1 MRVVRAPALILVD
14 AANPLAGKPFY
25 VDPASAAMVA
35 ARNANPPNAELTSVA
50 NTPQSYWLD
59 QAFPPATVGGT
70 VARYTGAA
78 QAAGA
83 MPVLTLYGIPH
94 RDCGSYASGGFAT
107 GTDYRGWIDAGA
119 VFGSVRATA
128 DPAASGWEALS
139 SALGGKVLQPDDG
152 PQFAT
157 AKQVFNTNY
166 NGYTPAVIVTPTSQL
181 DVQKAMAFAAA
192 NNLKVA
198 PRGGGHSYVGASTA
212 NGAMVLDLRQ
222 LPGDINYDATTGR
235 VTVTPATGLYA
246 MHQVLAAAGRG
257 IPTGTCPTVGV
268 AGHALGGG
276 LGANSRHAG
285 LLCDQLTSA
294 SVVLPS
300 GQAVTASATD
310 HPDLFWALRGG
321 GGGNFGVTTSL
332 TFATFP
338 SGDLDVV
345 NLNFPP
351 QSFAQ
356 VLVGWQNWLRTA
368 DRGSWALADATVDPL
383 GTHCRIL
390 ATCPA
395 GSGGS
400 VAAAIVSAVGT
411 QPTGTENHTFNYLDL
426 VRYLAVGN
434 LNPSPLGYVGGSD
447 VFTTITPA
455 TAQGIASAVD
465 AFPRGAGRMLAIM
478 HALDGALA
486 TVSPGATAF
495 PWRRQSA
502 LVQWY
507 VETSGSPSE
516 ATSWLNTA
524 HQAVRAYSVGGYVNY
539 LEVNQPPARYFGPN
553 LSRLSAV
560 RQKYDPSRVMFSGLN
575 F

>member
-1 MRVVRAPALILVD
+1 M
-14 AANPLAGKPFY
+14 
-25 VDPASAAMVA
+25 
-35 ARNANPPNAELTSVA
+35 AREISR
-50 NTPQSYWLD
+50 
-59 QAFPPATVGGT
+59 QAFLRG
-70 VARYTGAA
+70 
-78 QAAGA
+78 AAGA
-83 MPVLTLYGIPH
+83 L
-94 RDCGSYASGGFAT
+94 A
-107 GTDYRGWIDAGA
+107 AGA
-119 VFGSVRATA
+119 VLGSGRIGWVRATA
-128 DPAASGWEALS
+128 APNATGWDGLS
-139 SALGGKVLQPDDG
+139 NALGGEVLLPG
-152 PQFAT
+152 SPQFGS

-166 NGYTPAVIVTPTSQL
+166 NGYTPAAIVTPKSAA

-198 PRGGGHSYVGASTA
+198 PRSGGHSYIGASTA

-222 LPGDINYDATTGR
+222 LPGDANYDASTGQ
-235 VTVTPATGLYA
+235 VTVTPATSLYT
-246 MHQVLAAAGRG
+246 MHRTLAAAGRG
-257 IPTGTCPTVGV
+257 VPTGTCPSVGA

-276 LGANSRHAG
+276 MGAQSRHAG

-300 GQAVTASATD
+300 GQAVTASAGSN
-310 HPDLFWALRGG
+310 PDLFWALRGG
-321 GGGNFGVTTSL
+321 GGGNFGVTTAL

-338 SGDLDVV
+338 TKDVDAV

-368 DRGSWALADATVDPL
+368 DRNSWALADATVDPM

-395 GSGGS
+395 GSGNGT
-400 VAAAIVSAVGT
+400 AAAITRAVGI
-411 QPTGTENHTFNYLDL
+411 QPSGTESHTFNYMDL
-426 VRYLAVGN
+426 VNYLAVGN

-447 VFTTITPA
+447 VFPTVNA
-455 TAQGIASAVD
+455 AVAQGIASAVN

-486 TVSPGATAF
+486 SVAPGATAY
-495 PWRRQSA
+495 PWRQQSA

-507 VETSGSPSE
+507 VETGDPTA
-516 ATSWLNTA
+516 ATSWLSTA
-524 HQAVRAYSVGGYVNY
+524 HQAVQQYSVGGYVNY
-539 LEVNQPPARYFGPN
+539 IEANQPPSRYFGPN
-553 LSRLSAV
+553 LARLTAV
-560 RQKYDPSRVMFSGLN
+560 RQKYDPSRIMFSGLN

>member
-1 MRVVRAPALILVD
+1 M
-14 AANPLAGKPFY
+14 
-25 VDPASAAMVA
+25 
-35 ARNANPPNAELTSVA
+35 AREISRQRL
-50 NTPQSYWLD
+50 LR
-59 QAFPPATVGGT
+59 G
-70 VARYTGAA
+70 
-78 QAAGA
+78 AAGA
-83 MPVLTLYGIPH
+83 L
-94 RDCGSYASGGFAT
+94 A
-107 GTDYRGWIDAGA
+107 AGA
-119 VFGSVRATA
+119 VFGSVRVGSIRATA
-128 DPAASGWEALS
+128 APNASGWEGLS
-139 SALGGKVLQPDDG
+139 AALGGRVLRPDDG
-152 PQFAT
+152 SQFAA

-166 NGYTPAVIVTPTSQL
+166 NGLTPAVIVTPTSPA
-181 DVQKAMAFAAA
+181 DVQKAITFAAA

-198 PRGGGHSYVGASTA
+198 PRSGGHSYVGASTA
-212 NGAMVLDLRQ
+212 NGTMVLDLRQ
-222 LPGDINYDATTGR
+222 LPGEIKYDNATGQ

-246 MHQVLAAAGRG
+246 IHQALADVGRG
-257 IPTGTCPTVGV
+257 IPTGTCPTVGA

-285 LLCDQLTSA
+285 LLADQLRSA
-294 SVVLPS
+294 TVVLPS
-300 GQAVTASATD
+300 GQAVTASASD

-338 SGDLDVV
+338 TTDLDVV

-351 QSFAQ
+351 ESFAQ
-356 VLVGWQNWLRTA
+356 VLLGWQNWLRRA
-368 DRGSWALADATVDPL
+368 DRSSWALADATVDPL

-390 ATCPA
+390 ATCPT
-395 GSGGS
+395 GSGSS
-400 VAAAIVSAVGT
+400 VASAIISAVGT

-447 VFTTITPA
+447 VLPTINAA
-455 TAQGIASAVD
+455 TAAAIASAVD

-486 TVSPGATAF
+486 TVAPGATAF

-507 VETSGSPSE
+507 VETSGSPSA

-524 HQAVRAYSVGGYVNY
+524 HQAVRPHSVGGYVNY
-539 LEVNQPPARYFGPN
+539 LEANQPPSRYFGPN
-553 LSRLSAV
+553 LSKLSAI
-560 RQKYDPSRVMFSGLN
+560 RQKYDPGRVMFSGLS

>member
-1 MRVVRAPALILVD
+1 V
-14 AANPLAGKPFY
+14 
-25 VDPASAAMVA
+25 
-35 ARNANPPNAELTSVA
+35 
-50 NTPQSYWLD
+50 
-59 QAFPPATVGGT
+59 
-70 VARYTGAA
+70 
-78 QAAGA
+78 
-83 MPVLTLYGIPH
+83 
-94 RDCGSYASGGFAT
+94 
-107 GTDYRGWIDAGA
+107 
-119 VFGSVRATA
+119 GSVRATA
-128 DPAASGWEALS
+128 APNTSGWDGLS
-139 SALGGKVLQPDDG
+139 TAIGGTVLRPDG
-152 PQFAT
+152 GAQFAT

-166 NGYTPAVIVTPTSQL
+166 NDLTPAVIVAPTSAA

-192 NNLKVA
+192 HKLKVA
-198 PRGGGHSYVGASTA
+198 PRSGGHSYTGASTA
-212 NGAMVLDLRQ
+212 SGAMVLDLRQ
-222 LPGDINYDATTGR
+222 LPGGINYDAATGQ
-235 VTVTPATGLYA
+235 VTVTPATSLYA
-246 MHQVLAAAGRG
+246 MHETLAGAGRG
-257 IPTGTCPTVGV
+257 IPTGTCPSVGA

-276 LGANSRHAG
+276 LGAQSRHAG
-285 LLCDQLTSA
+285 LMSDQLTSA
-294 SVVLPS
+294 TVVLP
-300 GQAVTASATD
+300 GGEAVTASAAN

-338 SGDLDVV
+338 TGDVDVV

-368 DRGSWALADATVDPL
+368 DRNNWALADSTTDAF
-383 GTHCRIL
+383 GKQCRIL

-395 GSGGS
+395 GSGSS
-400 VAAAIVSAVGT
+400 VTNAIMSAVGM

-434 LNPSPLGYVGGSD
+434 LNPSPLGYIGGSD
-447 VFTTITPA
+447 VFSTITPA
-455 TAQGIASAVD
+455 AAQGIASAVD

-486 TVSPGATAF
+486 SVAPGATAF

-524 HQAVRAYSVGGYVNY
+524 HQAVRPYSVGGYVNY
-539 LEVNQPPARYFGPN
+539 LEVNQPSSRYFGPN

-560 RQKYDPSRVMFSGLN
+560 RQKYDPGRVMFSGLN

>member
-1 MRVVRAPALILVD
+1 M
-14 AANPLAGKPFY
+14 
-25 VDPASAAMVA
+25 
-35 ARNANPPNAELTSVA
+35 AREISR
-50 NTPQSYWLD
+50 
-59 QAFPPATVGGT
+59 QAFLRG
-70 VARYTGAA
+70 
-78 QAAGA
+78 AAGA
-83 MPVLTLYGIPH
+83 LA
-94 RDCGSYASGGFAT
+94 AS
-107 GTDYRGWIDAGA
+107 A
-119 VFGSVRATA
+119 VFGSGRVGSVRATA
-128 DPAASGWEALS
+128 APNTSGWDGLS
-139 SALGGKVLQPDDG
+139 AALGGKVSLPDSS
-152 PQFAT
+152 QFAT

-166 NGYTPAVIVTPTSQL
+166 NGFAPAAIVTPTSPA

-192 NNLKVA
+192 HNLKVA
-198 PRGGGHSYVGASTA
+198 PRSGGHSYVGASTA

-222 LPGDINYDATTGR
+222 LPGGINYDAASGQ
-235 VTVTPATGLYA
+235 VTVTPATSLYA
-246 MHQVLAAAGRG
+246 MHEALAGAGRG
-257 IPTGTCPTVGV
+257 IPTGTCPSVGS

-276 LGANSRHAG
+276 MGANSRHAG

-300 GQAVTASATD
+300 GQAVTASAASN
-310 HPDLFWALRGG
+310 PDLFWALRGG

-332 TFATFP
+332 TFNTFP
-338 SGDLDVV
+338 TKDVDVV

-368 DRGSWALADATVDPL
+368 DQNSWALADATVDAM

-395 GSGGS
+395 GSGS
-400 VAAAIVSAVGT
+400 SAAAAIISAVGM
-411 QPTGTENHTFNYLDL
+411 QSTGTENHTFNYMDL

-447 VFTTITPA
+447 VFPTLTPA
-455 TAQGIASAVD
+455 AAKGIASAVD
-465 AFPRGAGRMLAIM
+465 AFPRGAGRALAIM

-486 TVSPGATAF
+486 TVAPGGTAF

-507 VETSGSPSE
+507 VETSGSPSA
-516 ATSWLNTA
+516 ATNWLNTA
-524 HQAVRAYSVGGYVNY
+524 HQAVQPYSVGGYVNY
-539 LEVNQPPARYFGPN
+539 LEANQPPSRYFGPN

-560 RQKYDPSRVMFSGLN
+560 RQKYDPGRILFSGLN

>member
-1 MRVVRAPALILVD
+1 MRDMTHSREPT
-14 AANPLAGKPFY
+14 LAGEISRQTFLRG
-25 VDPASAAMVA
+25 A
-35 ARNANPPNAELTSVA
+35 
-50 NTPQSYWLD
+50 
-59 QAFPPATVGGT
+59 VG
-70 VARYTGAA
+70 ALA
-78 QAAGA
+78 
-83 MPVLTLYGIPH
+83 
-94 RDCGSYASGGFAT
+94 
-107 GTDYRGWIDAGA
+107 AGA

-128 DPAASGWEALS
+128 APNSSGWSGLS
-139 SALGGKVLQPDDG
+139 GAIGGQVITPDNG
-152 PQFAT
+152 AQFAT

-166 NGYTPAVIVTPTSQL
+166 NDSTPAAIVTPTSPA
-181 DVQKAMAFAAA
+181 DVQKAMAFAAS

-198 PRGGGHSYVGASTA
+198 PRSGGHSYVGASTA
-212 NGAMVLDLRQ
+212 NGTMVLDLRQ
-222 LPGDINYDATTGR
+222 LPGEINYDAASGQ
-235 VTVTPATGLYA
+235 VTVTPATSLYA
-246 MHQVLAAAGRG
+246 IHEALAGAGRG
-257 IPTGTCPTVGV
+257 IPTGTCPSVGA

-294 SVVLPS
+294 SVVLP
-300 GQAVTASATD
+300 GGRAVTASAANN
-310 HPDLFWALRGG
+310 PDLFWALRGG

-338 SGDLDVV
+338 TTDLDVV

-356 VLVGWQNWLRTA
+356 VLVGWANWLRTA
-368 DRGSWALADATVDPL
+368 DRNSWALADSTTDAM
-383 GTHCRIL
+383 GTHCRIM

-395 GSGGS
+395 GSGNS
-400 VAAAIVSAVGT
+400 VASAVTNAVGI
-411 QPTGTENHTFNYLDL
+411 QPTGTDNHTFNYLDL

-447 VFTTITPA
+447 VFSTLTPA
-455 TAQGIASAVD
+455 AAQGIASAVD

-486 TVSPGATAF
+486 SVAPGATAF

-507 VETSGSPSE
+507 VETSGSPSA
-516 ATSWLNTA
+516 ATSWLSTA
-524 HQAVRAYSVGGYVNY
+524 HQAVRPYSVGGYVNY
-539 LEVNQPPARYFGPN
+539 LEANQPASRYFGPN
-553 LSRLSAV
+553 LAQLTAV
-560 RQKYDPSRVMFSGLN
+560 RQKYDPGRVMFPSLN